1 MAKELQPDAPAA
13 AKVRAESISAEHP
26 ETSAGRPGSRGK
38 AIAAWAAGLAV
49 VSAAAYAGLVRPWHR
64 KWGSTREETEQ
75 PLPGDEL
82 VRQPKASATHAITI
96 HASPAEIW
104 PWLVQM
110 GQGRGGFYSYER
122 LVNLFGSRIRNAG
135 EILPE
140 LQTLKV
146 GDEVMV
152 HPRMAPLAVAILTP
166 ERTLVLHLDTRTGP
180 RLLGM
185 KSGDYENLVW
195 GFHLEPI
202 EGGGTRL
209 IERFRSDH
217 NPSALNSLTSRLVLE
232 PASFLM
238 ERKMLQG
245 IKERAEG
252 AKLAQQVPRVQ

>member
-1 MAKELQPDAPAA
+1 MAKQDQPNVPAA
-13 AKVRAESISAEHP
+13 ESKTEPSPARAP
-26 ETSAGRPGSRGK
+26 EQATERSGSRGK
-38 AIAAWAAGLAV
+38 TIAAWAAGLAV

-64 KWGSTREETEQ
+64 QWGSTREEAEK

-82 VRQPKASATHAITI
+82 VPQPKVSATHAITI

-140 LQTLKV
+140 LQALKV

-195 GFHLEPI
+195 GFHLEPA
-202 EGGGTRL
+202 EGGSTRL
-209 IERFRSDH
+209 VERFRSDH

-252 AKLAQQVPRVQ
+252 AKLAQPAARLQ